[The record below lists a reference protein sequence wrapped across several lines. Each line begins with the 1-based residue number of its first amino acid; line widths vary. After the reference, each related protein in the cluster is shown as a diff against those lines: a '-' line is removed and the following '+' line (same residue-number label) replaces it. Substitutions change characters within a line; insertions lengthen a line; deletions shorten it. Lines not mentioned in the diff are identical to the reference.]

1 MDKHGHALVIGFSD
15 EVDEEEV
22 FKYGD
27 GSRIL
32 IVKHAQLN
40 QWPEHTI
47 DLSSYW
53 NKANW
58 WQPEEIK
65 VYLLI
70 STYYSE
76 PDVWPIEYS
85 YSQVGVPNVV
95 ITSRKEVV

>member
-1 MDKHGHALVIGFSD
+1 MRR
-15 EVDEEEV
+15 DEEEV
-22 FKYGD
+22 FKYAN

-40 QWPEHTI
+40 QWSEHTI

-70 STYYSE
+70 STYYSKSGYYAFYVAKVE
-76 PDVWPIEYS
+76 AD
-85 YSQVGVPNVV
+85 G
-95 ITSRKEVV
+95 TK

>member
-1 MDKHGHALVIGFSD
+1 MRR
-15 EVDEEEV
+15 DEEEV
-22 FKYGD
+22 FKYAD

-40 QWPEHTI
+40 QWSEHTI

-70 STYYSE
+70 STYYSKPGYYAFYVAKVE
-76 PDVWPIEYS
+76 AD
-85 YSQVGVPNVV
+85 G
-95 ITSRKEVV
+95 TK